1 MRTTFRCRMMVIL
14 LSLATMSLP
23 AQQQTST
30 IPDAPK
36 PHKPGPSS
44 KPPANRSADVQ
55 PPPYDRP
62 TQVADADSS
71 EKNSDG
77 TKTSTARADAKKGEK
92 KSAQGKSAK
101 RPQE

>member
-36 PHKPGPSS
+36 PHKPGQSS
-44 KPPANRSADVQ
+44 KPPAAKPADVE

-77 TKTSTARADAKKGEK
+77 TKTSTAKAADTHKGEK
-92 KSAQGKSAK
+92 KSEK
-101 RPQE
+101 RAAGRQE